1 MVDVYKRSQLNLYD
15 AVDNLKHFKITQGET
30 DCKMVVPNIFDLN
43 CPQMKLT
50 SGDQVVAN
58 VASQILS
65 NVADIAYE
73 TSQRLSG
80 DLYLQGTINDEASA
94 RTSADSALDAKINV
108 EKNRITQEISDRT
121 SAISAE
127 SASRTSADELLQEN
141 ITAEATTRATAI
153 SAESS
158 ARINTDSTLQ
168 ANITAEATARSNAD
182 IALDNKI
189 NVEKARIDFIV
200 SNTQVEALDS
210 LTEIV
215 SAFQSAD
222 SSLIQQ
228 VATLQ
233 SQLNALQSVV
243 DALVQNPVEYDI
255 ENP

>member
-15 AVDNLKHFKITQGET
+15 AVDNNKHFKITQGES
-30 DCKMVVPNIFDLN
+30 DCKMVVPNIYDLN

-65 NVADIAYE
+65 NVADIAQE
-73 TSQRLSG
+73 SASRLSA
-80 DLYLQGTINDEASA
+80 DLNLQGNIDNEASA
-94 RTSADSALDAKINV
+94 RTSGDSALDAKITV

-121 SAISAE
+121 SAVSSEAATR
-127 SASRTSADELLQEN
+127 SSADQLLQEN
-141 ITAEATTRATAI
+141 LDAEATARANAD

-158 ARINTDSTLQ
+158 ARTNADSTLQ
-168 ANITAEATARSNAD
+168 SNITAEATARASAD
-182 IALDNKI
+182 TALENKI

-215 SAFQSAD
+215 AAYQAAD
-222 SSLIQQ
+222 NSLISQ
-228 VATLQ
+228 VG
-233 SQLNALQSVV
+233 ALQTQLTALQAVV
-243 DALVQNPVEYDI
+243 DALVN
-255 ENP
+255 N

>member
-15 AVDNLKHFKITQGET
+15 AVDNLNHFKITQGESE
-30 DCKMVVPNIFDLN
+30 CKMVVPNIYDLN

-65 NVADIAYE
+65 NVADIAQE
-73 TSQRLSG
+73 SASRLSA
-80 DLYLQGTINDEASA
+80 DLNLQGNIDNEASA
-94 RTSADSALDAKINV
+94 RTSGDSALDAKITV

-121 SAISAE
+121 SAVSAEAASRSSADQLLQENIDAEATARANADSAE
-127 SASRTSADELLQEN
+127 SSARTNADSTLQSN
-141 ITAEATTRATAI
+141 ITAEATTRASADTAL
-153 SAESS
+153 E
-158 ARINTDSTLQ
+158 
-168 ANITAEATARSNAD
+168 
-182 IALDNKI
+182 NKI

-215 SAFQSAD
+215 AAYQAAD
-222 SSLIQQ
+222 NSLISQ
-228 VATLQ
+228 VG
-233 SQLNALQSVV
+233 ALQTQLTALQAVV
-243 DALVQNPVEYDI
+243 DALA

>member
-15 AVDNLKHFKITQGET
+15 AVDNNKHFKITQGET
-30 DCKMVVPNIFDLN
+30 DCKMFVPNIYDLN

-50 SGDQVVAN
+50 SGDQIVSN

-65 NVADIAYE
+65 NVADIAQE
-73 TSQRLSG
+73 SASRLSA
-80 DLYLQGTINDEASA
+80 DLNLQGNIDNEASA
-94 RTSADSALDAKINV
+94 RTSADSALDAKITV

-121 SAISAE
+121 SAV
-127 SASRTSADELLQEN
+127 
-141 ITAEATTRATAI
+141 

-158 ARINTDSTLQ
+158 ARTSADQLLQ
-168 ANITAEATARSNAD
+168 ENIDAEATSRLNADASEVSARTNADAVLQSNITAEATARANAD
-182 IALDNKI
+182 TALENKI

-222 SSLIQQ
+222 NSLIAQ
-228 VATLQ
+228 VGALQ
-233 SQLNALQSVV
+233 TQLNALQSVV
-243 DALVQNPVEYDI
+243 DALA

>member
-15 AVDNLKHFKITQGET
+15 AVDNNKHFKITQGES
-30 DCKMVVPNIFDLN
+30 DCKMVVPNIYDLN

-50 SGDQVVAN
+50 SGDQIVSN

-65 NVADIAYE
+65 NVADIAQE
-73 TSQRLSG
+73 SASRLSA
-80 DLYLQGTINDEASA
+80 DLNLQGNIDNEASA
-94 RTSADSALDAKINV
+94 RTSADSALDAKITV

-121 SAISAE
+121 SAV
-127 SASRTSADELLQEN
+127 
-141 ITAEATTRATAI
+141 

-158 ARINTDSTLQ
+158 ARTSADQLLQENIDSEATSRLNADASEVSARTNADAVLQ
-168 ANITAEATARSNAD
+168 SNITAEATARANAD
-182 IALDNKI
+182 TALENKI

-222 SSLIQQ
+222 NSLIAQ
-228 VATLQ
+228 VGALQ
-233 SQLNALQSVV
+233 TQLNALQSVV
-243 DALVQNPVEYDI
+243 NALV

>member
-15 AVDNLKHFKITQGET
+15 AVDNNKHFKITQGES
-30 DCKMVVPNIFDLN
+30 DCKMVVPNIYDLN

-50 SGDQVVAN
+50 SGDQIVSN

-65 NVADIAYE
+65 NVADIAQE
-73 TSQRLSG
+73 SASRLSA
-80 DLYLQGTINDEASA
+80 DLNLQGNIDNEASD
-94 RTSADSALDAKINV
+94 RTSADSALDAKITV

-121 SAISAE
+121 SAV
-127 SASRTSADELLQEN
+127 
-141 ITAEATTRATAI
+141 

-158 ARINTDSTLQ
+158 ARTSADQLLQENIDSEATSRLNADASEVSARTNADAVLQ
-168 ANITAEATARSNAD
+168 SNITAEATARANAD
-182 IALDNKI
+182 TALENKI

-222 SSLIQQ
+222 NSLIAQ
-228 VATLQ
+228 VGALQ
-233 SQLNALQSVV
+233 TQLNALQSVV
-243 DALVQNPVEYDI
+243 NALV